1 MPRSAPVALRGDVE
15 VPKSF
20 SRTWAAAGVALAG
33 ASILAVAPG
42 VHSEVPTA
50 YKATEATVRLA
61 ADWKPLEPY
70 IEAFNT
76 ASKNAATLAD
86 NYFLAPGLPLQQ
98 VIVNQARYLNEVLN
112 DPSKA
117 DDVLKE
123 MRANLESVIAG
134 VTGIGATGDTLDTMK
149 NHSVDGGHGL
159 ILQLLP
165 SFLPAGGAVDPD
177 LVSAIVTV
185 LASPM
190 SGVLMGLVGPV
201 ISPAV
206 AVLNSGIAI
215 AAAIQA
221 GDPDAVFSDVLS
233 APADVIGSVFNG
245 ATLDLTALAPF
256 INDTGL
262 LGGTKI
268 NTLDVAFGG
277 LFTPGS
283 IGRGKYEGP
292 NGTEITAPGGSI
304 LNSVGM
310 KVTTDA
316 LGLPFT
322 IRFDGQAVGPIGAMQ
337 GLGQTVGALLG
348 DGWDGK
354 SGKAIPPLSGLQFP
368 TVSDDAAANWAAAI
382 EKLAH
387 TLLGDK
393 NSSTAGSG
401 DNTDTDTDTDTDKA
415 STGTAGSDK
424 SAASAV
430 AATTA
435 QADSAETTKAR
446 GESAGTDQTLS
457 AATDRAESGQQ
468 DTAGPSAGATTAA
481 TESPAADTSPTTTST
496 PEPSAPSTTAGEKST
511 GASESSTPSDA
522 GASSTSGSATGA
534 ASTGTSDSSGEAS
547 ATSSGASSSSPSGS
561 TSTGGS
567 TSSSSGGSGDS
578 SARS

>member
-1 MPRSAPVALRGDVE
+1 MPRSAPVALRGDVK
-15 VPKSF
+15 VSKSF

-33 ASILAVAPG
+33 ASILAVAPV

-283 IGRGKYEGP
+283 IGRGKYEGS

-393 NSSTAGSG
+393 NSSTAGSD
-401 DNTDTDTDTDTDKA
+401 DNTDTDTDTDKA

-430 AATTA
+430 VATTA

-446 GESAGTDQTLS
+446 EASAGKAQTRS
-457 AATDRAESGQQ
+457 VATDEAGVSQQ
-468 DTAGPSAGATTAA
+468 DTTGQSAGATTPAA
-481 TESPAADTSPTTTST
+481 TESPADTSPTTPPST
-496 PEPSAPSTTAGEKST
+496 PESSAPSTTDGEKST

-567 TSSSSGGSGDS
+567 TSSPSGGSGDS

>member
-134 VTGIGATGDTLDTMK
+134 VTGIGASGDTLDTMK
-149 NHSVDGGHGL
+149 THSVEGLHGL
-159 ILQLLP
+159 VMTLLP
-165 SFLPAGGAVDPD
+165 SLLPAGGAIDPETI
-177 LVSAIVTV
+177 SAVVNV

-190 SGVLMGLVGPV
+190 SGVLMGLIGPV
-201 ISPAV
+201 VSPAV

-221 GDPDAVFSDVLS
+221 GDPDAVFSDVFS
-233 APADVIGSVFNG
+233 APANVVGAVFNG
-245 ATLDLTALAPF
+245 TTLDLTALTPL
-256 INDTGL
+256 INDSGL
-262 LGGTKI
+262 MGTTKL
-268 NTLDVAFGG
+268 NSLDVAFGG

-283 IGRGKYEGP
+283 IGRDPYEGP
-292 NGTEITAPGGSI
+292 DGTKITAPGGSI
-304 LNSVGM
+304 LNSIG
-310 KVTTDA
+310 
-316 LGLPFT
+316 LGVDLNGIEIP
-322 IRFDGQAVGPIGAMQ
+322 IPGQAVGPIGAMQ

-354 SGKAIPPLSGLQFP
+354 SGKVVPPLSGLQFP
-368 TVSDDAAANWAAAI
+368 TVSDDAPANWAAAI
-382 EKLAH
+382 QKLAD
-387 TLLGDK
+387 TLLGNKDSATPSDSDTATNDK
-393 NSSTAGSG
+393 TAAPAV
-401 DNTDTDTDTDTDKA
+401 TT
-415 STGTAGSDK
+415 TAVQLEATE
-424 SAASAV
+424 SAKHSAV
-430 AATTA
+430 AAT
-435 QADSAETTKAR
+435 
-446 GESAGTDQTLS
+446 DQSPS
-457 AATDRAESGQQ
+457 AAREKAEADQQ
-468 DTAGPSAGATTAA
+468 DSTGQSAGATTAA
-481 TESPAADTSPTTTST
+481 TESSAADTSSTTPSIGGSST
-496 PEPSAPSTTAGEKST
+496 PEPSAPSTTGGEKST

-522 GASSTSGSATGA
+522 GASPTSGSATGA
-534 ASTGTSDSSGEAS
+534 ASTGTSDSSEEAS

-578 SARS
+578 TARS